1 MTEPQNPVSA
11 PQGCEPK
18 KQGTALAEWLTG
30 GGGSSGSAVLGF
42 QECATTPGSKCC
54 GDINMTRSSSNRS
67 YKITKPSLFSHSK
80 DRQPT
85 V

>member
-11 PQGCEPK
+11 PQGREPK
-18 KQGTALAEWLTG
+18 KQGTALAEWLAA
-30 GGGSSGSAVLGF
+30 GSSGSAVLGF

-54 GDINMTRSSSNRS
+54 SDINMTRSSSNRS